1 MHDVV
6 TSTKSLLPCKVTV
19 TGSRDQAVDIFGRAL
34 YSRHQKLLTEVLNCL
49 KKKYVVMLA
58 KLGMLVGEDKIK
70 IEPTFPAA
78 MVETQS

>member
-1 MHDVV
+1 
-6 TSTKSLLPCKVTV
+6 
-19 TGSRDQAVDIFGRAL
+19 
-34 YSRHQKLLTEVLNCL
+34 
-49 KKKYVVMLA
+49 MLA